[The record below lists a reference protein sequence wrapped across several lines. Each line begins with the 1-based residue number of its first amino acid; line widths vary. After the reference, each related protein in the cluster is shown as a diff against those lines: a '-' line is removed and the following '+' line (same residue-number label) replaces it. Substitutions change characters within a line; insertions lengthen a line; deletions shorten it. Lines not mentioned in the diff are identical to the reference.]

1 MKKIFSLLFV
11 LSILFASC
19 EEWIDPEINVDPDN
33 PKDVSVG
40 VLLPA
45 IQGSLAY
52 YYGGI
57 DVVGIQCVWMQQLRG
72 QDRQFVAINNY
83 NIRTSDPNNLWNSM
97 YQGVLMDLEQ
107 LISKAEDPDNL
118 ERNIAGAAKVLK
130 AVSLSLAT
138 DVWGSIPYSEAFLGS
153 DELTPVYDDQ
163 QSIYNNIQG
172 LLDEAISDLQ
182 SGSDENIVGITNDYI
197 YEGDPGAWLKAAY
210 SLKARLTMRL
220 SEVTSVNYNEVI
232 EDLENGFTSIDD
244 DMEQPFDDA
253 SSAGYNPLYQ
263 FIEQRPGYISNSSVY
278 DSIMEG
284 DPRNGIQVWSED
296 GFWTSQ
302 GSPVLFMGYTEA
314 LFLKAE
320 AQFRNDALEDAKG
333 TLVSALESSLIKYG
347 VIAGNESFLTD
358 FEAEID
364 GLSGED
370 FLERLILEKYK
381 HLFTSPEVYNDWRR
395 TGYPELEPVV
405 GDEIPKRYPYPQDEF
420 QYNLENVPEVNI
432 YQRVW
437 WDAD

>member
-1 MKKIFSLLFV
+1 MKKVFSLLFV

-33 PKDVSVG
+33 PKDVSIG

-45 IQGSLAY
+45 IEGSLAY

-57 DVVGIQCVWMQQLRG
+57 DVVGIQSVWMQQLRG

-83 NIRTSDPNNLWNSM
+83 NIRTSDPNNLWNSL
-97 YQGVLMDLEQ
+97 YQGVMMDIEQ
-107 LISKAEDPDNL
+107 MIVKAEDPDNL
-118 ERNIAGAAKVLK
+118 ERNSAGVAKVLK

-138 DVWGSIPYSEAFLGS
+138 DSWGSIPYTEAFLGS

-163 QSIYNNIQG
+163 QAIYSEIIR
-172 LLDEAISDLQ
+172 LLDDAIGDLE
-182 SGSDENIVGITNDYI
+182 SDENVAGITNDYI
-197 YEGDPGAWLKAAY
+197 YGGDPAAWIRAAY
-210 SLKARLTMRL
+210 SLKARFTMRL
-220 SEVTSVNYNEVI
+220 TEVSSVDYDAVI
-232 EDLENGFTSIDD
+232 ADLDNGFVSIDD
-244 DMEQPFDDA
+244 DMEQPFDA
-253 SSAGYNPLYQ
+253 SSSAGYNPLYQ
-263 FIEQRPGYISNSSVY
+263 FIEQRGGYIGNNAVY

-296 GFWTSQ
+296 GFWSSQ
-302 GSPVLFMGYTEA
+302 GSPVSFMGYTEA
-314 LFLKAE
+314 LFLRAE
-320 AQFRNDALEDAKG
+320 AEYRNGAIDDAKT
-333 TLVSALESSLIKYG
+333 TLVSALESSMTKYN
-347 VIAGNESFLTD
+347 VIAGNESFVTD
-358 FEAEID
+358 FEAEIA

-381 HLFTSPEVYNDWRR
+381 HLFASPEVYNDWRR
-395 TGYPELEPVV
+395 TGYPVLDPVQ
-405 GDEIPKRYPYPQDEF
+405 GTDIPKRYPYPQDEF
-420 QYNLENVPEVNI
+420 QYNLDNVPEVNI